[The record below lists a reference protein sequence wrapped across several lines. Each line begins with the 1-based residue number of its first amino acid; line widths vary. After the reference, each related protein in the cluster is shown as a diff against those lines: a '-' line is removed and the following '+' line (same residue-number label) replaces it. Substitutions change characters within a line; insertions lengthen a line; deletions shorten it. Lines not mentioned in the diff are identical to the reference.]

1 MIRGEVKGKIQ
12 ISSHQ
17 EKLGVV
23 CMLTRYLFPS
33 SFGIVL
39 NTVGQRG
46 VPAFVTEPR
55 IYTQIT
61 DDVT

>member
-1 MIRGEVKGKIQ
+1 MITMIGGEVKGKIQ

-33 SFGIVL
+33 CFGIVL
-39 NTVGQRG
+39 NTVGQRR
-46 VPAFVTEPR
+46 VPALVTEPR
-55 IYTQIT
+55 IYT
-61 DDVT
+61 